1 MGVSS
6 CTGPIVKEEL
16 QAIMLMGV
24 EGGVHGSSS
33 IFSALQDCT
42 TLKYPCWEEHKVLVE
57 YSLY

>member
-24 EGGVHGSSS
+24 KGGVHGNSS
-33 IFSALQDCT
+33 ISSALQDSI
-42 TLKYPCWEEHKVLVE
+42 TLEYPRWEEYKV
-57 YSLY
+57 SA